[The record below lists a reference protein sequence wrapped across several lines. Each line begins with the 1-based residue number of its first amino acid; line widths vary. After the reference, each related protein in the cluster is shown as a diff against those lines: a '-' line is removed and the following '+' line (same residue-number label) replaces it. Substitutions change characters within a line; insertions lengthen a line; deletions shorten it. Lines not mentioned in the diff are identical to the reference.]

1 MIGSVSNYSSY
12 ISSSSTT
19 QSARN
24 QQFQKE
30 LLARLDSNSDGSVA
44 QDELSSA
51 LSQKSDDGILVSLS
65 KHFGDLDSDGSGDL
79 SSEEMAAMAPP
90 PPPPRDQPPST
101 ELADA
106 LISALDSDGDGAI
119 SSDELS
125 SGLTSAGSSADSD
138 EIFSALDKN
147 QDGSVSQDE
156 LVASLTP
163 PPPPPQ
169 QASSDELFSQLDA
182 DGDGSISSDEL
193 SSALQ
198 ASTENT
204 DTDTSAALLKVLDSD
219 SSGGVSSDELKA
231 ALQAGRGQD
240 NGPRNSSPQNDQAR
254 VTEALS
260 KMIANLSRQYQLDNV
275 ASSVGGSI
283 NVAA

>member
-1 MIGSVSNYSSY
+1 MIGSVSHYSNY
-12 ISSSSTT
+12 ISSSTST
-19 QSARN
+19 QSARGR
-24 QQFQKE
+24 QFQKE
-30 LLARLDSNSDGSVA
+30 LLARLDSNSDGSVD

-51 LSQKSDDGILVSLS
+51 LSQKNNDGILVSLS
-65 KHFGDLDSDGSGDL
+65 KNFGDLDSDASGSL

-125 SGLTSAGSSADSD
+125 SGLTSAGSNADSKQ
-138 EIFSALDKN
+138 IFSALDKN
-147 QDGSVSQDE
+147 QDGTVSQDE

-163 PPPPPQ
+163 PPPQ
-169 QASSDELFSQLDA
+169 RASSEELFSQLDT

-193 SSALQ
+193 TSALQ
-198 ASTENT
+198 ASTGST
-204 DTDTSAALLKVLDSD
+204 STDTSAALLKALDSD

-240 NGPRNSSPQNDQAR
+240 HGRQNDQAR

-260 KMIANLSRQYQLDNV
+260 KMIANLSKQYQLDNV
-275 ASSVGGSI
+275 TSSVGSSV